1 MYYKHIIRKLWHL
14 SACELLW
21 ILPYSSEDIHQ
32 SFSLIEKYL
41 FCPKDVVT
49 RKSFTSS
56 VFRNFT
62 LLSKYLP
69 QVLLYFLQ
77 HSPLG
82 LGKLWQN
89 PVTVAL
95 KTSIKVISPRMPT
108 KLMLLIVTRQ
118 IVNCSFPFFTLLSF
132 FLFFKDPS
140 SACYI
145 CYKWRSASSLPSLS
159 TQLSLSDYGFRSV
172 RLVDCFSS
180 MTGQCSRSEPH
191 PT

>member
-49 RKSFTSS
+49 RRSFTSS
-56 VFRNFT
+56 VFRNFM
-62 LLSKYLP
+62 LLSNYLP

-77 HSPLG
+77 DWPLG

-95 KTSIKVISPRMPT
+95 KTRIKVISPRMPT
-108 KLMLLIVTRQ
+108 KFMLLIVTRQ
-118 IVNCSFPFFTLLSF
+118 IVNCYFPFFCFTLLS
-132 FLFFKDPS
+132 
-140 SACYI
+140 
-145 CYKWRSASSLPSLS
+145 
-159 TQLSLSDYGFRSV
+159 
-172 RLVDCFSS
+172 CFIL
-180 MTGQCSRSEPH
+180 
-191 PT
+191 